1 MESQFLEHF
10 GEKEVVLINKE
21 DLEADD
27 SRDQDSTHFGK
38 KIGCL
43 INCSSSPLPERNQ
56 FKIRSKVDK
65 DNKSSPFTVMIPLF
79 FFTVTEVQI

>member
-21 DLEADD
+21 DLETDD

-38 KIGCL
+38 KIGCS
-43 INCSSSPLPERNQ
+43 INCSSSPLPER
-56 FKIRSKVDK
+56 I
-65 DNKSSPFTVMIPLF
+65 
-79 FFTVTEVQI
+79 